1 MTLITRNLLV
11 IFYLAALFIL
21 AIFYYPILDF
31 YFIQDDFFHINIS
44 QADNLESYLRFFKFR
59 DDIIGYRP
67 ISLQNYF
74 FFAARVFNLNPVG
87 FRLITLIT
95 IFASSLI
102 ITKIVTKIT
111 KNANTGL
118 VAAIFWLTASSHF
131 YAITWI
137 SAAYNVIGTFFFLIT
152 SLTFL
157 KYLESKKRRY
167 YLLSLLFFL
176 ITTGSFEFSP
186 AWPIIFFIHLVL
198 TKTPL
203 TKCIKI
209 IMPYFIIAAIYITG
223 RIFFIKVPQIPEY
236 QISLNLSSIKT
247 FIWYFIWALNV
258 PEEFKKQ
265 IAHSL
270 FVFNDTF
277 LWQFWQLIFKTTT
290 QTLWIIFTTILIPI
304 YFILRNKN
312 KLSFLIIIFFASWFI
327 IAISPVLLLPNH
339 TFIMY
344 LTLSSIGIY
353 SLIAYI
359 LVSSKKTYLLI
370 LSVAI
375 WILSSLTTINFY
387 KVNFWMIEAQKV
399 AKESNSNIKRAFPHV
414 KNNSAILYYLPYS
427 WQIQALANMEF
438 IKAIYNDPS
447 LSIYYNKESLTHDF
461 RQGKITG
468 QVYIYI
474 NQ

>member
-1 MTLITRNLLV
+1 MTLIKRHLLA

-21 AIFYYPILDF
+21 AIFYYSVLDF
-31 YFIQDDFFHINIS
+31 YFFQDDFFHINIS
-44 QADNLESYLRFFKFR
+44 QANNLESYVRFFKFR

-74 FFAARVFNLNPVG
+74 FFATSVFNLNPVG

-95 IFASSLI
+95 LFVSSLI

-111 KNANTGL
+111 KNANVGL

-131 YAITWI
+131 YAVTWI

-157 KYLESKKRRY
+157 KYLESEKGRY

-186 AWPIIFFIHLVL
+186 VWPIIFFVHLIFIN
-198 TKTPL
+198 TPL

-209 IMPYFIIAAIYITG
+209 ITPYFIIAGFYIIG
-223 RIFFIKVPQIPEY
+223 RFFFIKVPQIPEY
-236 QISLNLSSIKT
+236 QISLNVSSIKA
-247 FIWYFIWALNV
+247 FIWYVVWAFNV

-265 IAHSL
+265 ISHSL
-270 FVFNDTF
+270 FVFNETF
-277 LWQFWQLIFKTTT
+277 LWQFWQLILKTTT
-290 QTLWIIFTTILIPI
+290 QTLWIIFTAILIPI

-312 KLSFLIIIFFASWFI
+312 EFSFLIIIFFASWFLA
-327 IAISPVLLLPNH
+327 AISPVLLLPNH

-344 LTLSSIGIY
+344 LTLSSVGIY

-359 LVSSKKTYLLI
+359 LISSKKTYLLV

-375 WILSSLTTINFY
+375 WILSSLTTVNFY

-399 AKESNSNIKRAFPHV
+399 AKESSSNIKRAFPRL
-414 KNNSAILYYLPYS
+414 KNNSAILYQLPYN

-438 IKAIYNDPS
+438 IKTIYNDPS
-447 LSIYYNKESLTHDF
+447 LSIYYNKESLIKDF